1 MEGVTQLLKTT
12 KTREEVEKYFRLAE
26 QWAAKATCPRAS
38 VGCVIISTRGTSPEG
53 THFLS
58 GGYNGS
64 PEGMVTC
71 RQAECIIEGGHCV
84 RSVHAEVRAITYA
97 VRRGI
102 RLDHAEAFTTLL
114 PCIQCYQALLLSG
127 VRVIHYDEMYE
138 REEAEWVQGLA
149 EHAGVHLMRRLRA

>member
-1 MEGVTQLLKTT
+1 MLLKST
-12 KTREEVEKYFRLAE
+12 KSIEEIEKYFRLAE

-114 PCIQCYQALLLSG
+114 PCISCYLALVLAGIQA
-127 VRVIHYDEMYE
+127 IHFDKKYD
-138 REEAEWVQGLA
+138 RPEAEWVQGLA
-149 EHAGVHLMRRLRA
+149 EHAGIPLIERKRNG